1 MPKNASLAQA
11 LSDNRGLYGGRLLL
25 NCNKISRPGE
35 GKRANGAGHNPKLMS
50 FPRRRE
56 SMGRIGSRLGL
67 GLELGL
73 LRAGHNGCSHAL
85 WIPAFAGMTA
95 SDRLCVCFEVPVAIP
110 HFCVICF

>member
-56 SMGRIGSRLGL
+56 SMGRIELRPGL
-67 GLELGL
+67 GLEQGL
-73 LRAGHNGCSHAL
+73 LRACHNGCSHAL

-95 SDRLCVCFEVPVAIP
+95 SDMLCVCFEGPVGMP
-110 HFCVICF
+110 HFYFICF

>member
-25 NCNKISRPGE
+25 NYNKISRPGE
-35 GKRANGAGHNPKLMS
+35 GKRANCAGHNPKLMS

-56 SMGRIGSRLGL
+56 SMGRIELRPGL

-73 LRAGHNGCSHAL
+73 VLWRHGGFCTRSMDSRLRGNDTL
-85 WIPAFAGMTA
+85 
-95 SDRLCVCFEVPVAIP
+95 
-110 HFCVICF
+110 

>member
-35 GKRANGAGHNPKLMS
+35 GKRAICAGHNPKLMS

-56 SMGRIGSRLGL
+56 SMGRIGLRLGL
-67 GLELGL
+67 GLEQGLGL
-73 LRAGHNGCSHAL
+73 RRHGGFCRRPMDSRLRGNDWVAL
-85 WIPAFAGMTA
+85 G
-95 SDRLCVCFEVPVAIP
+95 
-110 HFCVICF
+110 

>member
-25 NCNKISRPGE
+25 NYNKISRPGE
-35 GKRANGAGHNPKLMS
+35 GKRANGAGLKPKLLS

-56 SMGRIGSRLGL
+56 SMGRIGLRLGL

-73 LRAGHNGCSHAL
+73 GLWRHGGFCSRPMDSRLRGNDTL
-85 WIPAFAGMTA
+85 
-95 SDRLCVCFEVPVAIP
+95 
-110 HFCVICF
+110 